1 MWFLVFGTQ
10 KNKENYFTVSG
21 IEITIQDPLSEDI
34 DVKSIVK
41 LALTIVPR
49 ILFKSIRKIKIGQFK
64 ELNDRDLDALYK
76 DKIIYLTNLQE
87 SDADLLDDII
97 HEIAHSVEVE
107 YSDMIYSDGSVRR
120 EFINK
125 RLKLKKAIDSMG
137 YQISLD
143 LYKQTR
149 YDEEFD
155 MFLYKKVG
163 YKKIAASTPGLFLS
177 PYAATSLREYFAIGF
192 ENIFL
197 NQESY
202 QVMRRNSPSLFEKL
216 INLISIEE
224 EK

>member
-1 MWFLVFGTQ
+1 MKKYIQTQ
-10 KNKENYFTVSG
+10 KNKENYFTISG
-21 IEITIQDPLSEDI
+21 IEITIQDPLAEDI
-34 DVKSIVK
+34 NVKSIVK
-41 LALTIVPR
+41 QALTIVPR
-49 ILFKSIRKIKIGQFK
+49 VLFKSVRKIKIGQFK

-76 DKIIYLTNLQE
+76 DNIIYLTNLQE
-87 SDADLLDDII
+87 SDEDMLDDII

-107 YSDMIYSDGSVRR
+107 YSDMIYSDGSLRR

-125 RLKLKKAIDSMG
+125 RLKLKKAIDNMG
-137 YQISLD
+137 HQISLD

-149 YDEEFD
+149 YDKEFD

-163 YKKIAASTPGLFLS
+163 YQKIAAALPGLFLS

-197 NQESY
+197 NQDSY
-202 QVMRRNSPSLFEKL
+202 QIMRKNSPSLFEKL
-216 INLISIEE
+216 INLLSIEE

>member
-1 MWFLVFGTQ
+1 MKKYIQTQ
-10 KNKENYFTVSG
+10 KNKENYFTISG
-21 IEITIQDPLSEDI
+21 IEITIQDPLAEDI
-34 DVKSIVK
+34 NVKSIIK
-41 LALTIVPR
+41 QALTIVPR
-49 ILFKSIRKIKIGQFK
+49 ILFKSVRKIKIGQFK

-76 DKIIYLTNLQE
+76 DNIIYLTNLQE
-87 SDADLLDDII
+87 SDEDMLDDII

-107 YSDMIYSDGSVRR
+107 YSDMIYSDGSIRR

-125 RLKLKKAIDSMG
+125 RLKLKKAIDNMG
-137 YQISLD
+137 HQVSLD

-149 YDEEFD
+149 YDKEFD

-163 YKKIAASTPGLFLS
+163 YQKIAAATPGLFLS

-202 QVMRRNSPSLFEKL
+202 QIMRKNSPSLFEKL
-216 INLISIEE
+216 INLLSIEE

>member
-1 MWFLVFGTQ
+1 M
-10 KNKENYFTVSG
+10 
-21 IEITIQDPLSEDI
+21 
-34 DVKSIVK
+34 K

>member
-1 MWFLVFGTQ
+1 MKKYIQTQ

>member
-1 MWFLVFGTQ
+1 MKKYIQTQ

-41 LALTIVPR
+41 QALTIVPR